1 MTAPLTE
8 DSLRTHGALRYQ
20 LTEDSRLE
28 VEGKGDRK
36 WKGVREETFH
46 HGVQL
51 GDASAATATIVAPD
65 PVTTPDEMM
74 SLTAIEHLDFEPTVT
89 CETTDADD
97 DAPCLNPAW
106 AVVVTLCRDC
116 RAAGRQLVCAPCW
129 DVTVAVGWVCGW
141 CLASC
146 EPRFARVVRVLR

>member
-36 WKGVREETFH
+36 WKGVREETSH
-46 HGVQL
+46 HCVTKVTRE
-51 GDASAATATIVAPD
+51 TAPIVAPS
-65 PVTTPDEMM
+65 PLGTPDEMM
-74 SLTAIEHLDFEPTVT
+74 SLAAIEHLDEPTVT
-89 CETTDADD
+89 CETTDADN

-116 RAAGRQLVCAPCW
+116 RAAGRQLICAPRW

-141 CLASC
+141 KLSKAD
-146 EPRFARVVRVLR
+146 LRLTPGGAA